1 MPLGSEYS
9 YLPGLVLGFLFID
22 LLIEVG
28 SLLALLGN
36 LFFWLYWIVYSA
48 AAESALY
55 LLGHATN
62 PKIEGLPP
70 PVLIVIAIVGTTAVL
85 QSLTFKVGGKRVLDL
100 SRYLDDY
107 RGKVLSSSASLVTKS
122 ERRRVLRQSTAILKK
137 VEYVAGNPQS
147 ENRMQQMYAEVM
159 LFGARKSETVQKE
172 IAKIQQDCALT
183 GASFGNEV
191 ARRVAQ
197 TDPEWVKSFLAN

>member
-1 MPLGSEYS
+1 MLLGSEYF
-9 YLPGLVLGFLFID
+9 YLPGLVLGFLVID

-28 SLLALLGN
+28 SLGALLGN
-36 LFFWLYWIVYSA
+36 PFFWIYWILYSV

-55 LLGHATN
+55 FLGHATN
-62 PKIEGLPP
+62 AKIGGLPA
-70 PVLIVIAIVGTTAVL
+70 PVLIVIAITGTATIL

-122 ERRRVLRQSTAILKK
+122 ERRRVLAQSTAILKK
-137 VEYVAGNPQS
+137 VNYVAGNS
-147 ENRMQQMYAEVM
+147 ESEHRMQQMYAEVM

-172 IAKIQQDCALT
+172 TAKIQQDCALT

-197 TDPEWVKSFLAN
+197 TDPEWVKNFLAN